1 MAKRKAKTSK
11 ARGNAKRKAIKK
23 KSSSKQSAPTKKPAL
38 KQAGRSA
45 QQRGKRTASD
55 SLKLATLAR
64 AGVRAV
70 EVHFRG
76 CDDDGNFSYRVVG
89 KTRELADTEEREI
102 EKFLAK
108 HFSFYGECE
117 GSVLIG
123 RLDLQNCVWTG
134 FSGGGGPHERLAELI
149 GDLESHGVRTLVV
162 EVKAGKCSK
171 PKLNPQTAMSPSDAR
186 SSVEWFLQRIR
197 SYFIEGEGYVPADAE
212 AVAAINQHAWEPSAS
227 TLKVDTQARSLSLSG
242 TSVSKPID
250 AKVDLAK
257 SQKTFC
263 LLD

>member
-1 MAKRKAKTSK
+1 MAKKAKKLPGKRSAKRAVKRSRAAIRRKAVVV
-11 ARGNAKRKAIKK
+11 
-23 KSSSKQSAPTKKPAL
+23 PKPEP
-38 KQAGRSA
+38 RI
-45 QQRGKRTASD
+45 ASD

-89 KTRELADTEEREI
+89 KARELADTEEREI

-108 HFSFYGECE
+108 HFSCYGECE

-123 RLDLQNCVWTG
+123 RLDLQNCQWTG
-134 FSGGGGPHERLAELI
+134 YSGGGGPHERLAELM
-149 GDLESHGVRTLVV
+149 GDLESHGVHTLVV

-171 PKLNPQTAMSPSDAR
+171 PKLNPQAAMSQSDAR
-186 SSVEWFLQRIR
+186 YSVDWFLQRIR
-197 SYFIEGEGYVPADAE
+197 SYFIEGEGYVPAGAE
-212 AVAAINQHAWEPSAS
+212 AVAAINEHAWGSSAL
-227 TLKVDTQARSLSLSG
+227 TLKVDTQARTLSLSG
-242 TSVSKPID
+242 AGVATPIN

-257 SQKTFC
+257 NQKKFC